1 MGQAVK
7 AGLFIEADWEILE
20 RGTAQERACFSA
32 LGIRYGNVWL
42 SEAHDNFVN
51 RIRQKPHLSAYR
63 FAEWLTWNWWR
74 LRWEPHTR
82 MPDWAL
88 AHRMTTIGGG
98 FIWPNITIFSDGERV
113 ALVAKPTQPLPQEPL
128 RYIADRAAVVRA
140 GEFEDSIDRFIELV
154 IGKLRAENI
163 VNTNLD
169 QIWASVCAERAD
181 PAASARRRFEAM
193 LGCDP
198 DEASEVTIERLV
210 ADSESLGEKA
220 MNEIAAHKTKTGGVL
235 SAEQLHQAAAANGY
249 DATPGNAVKLDAK
262 AGLPPI
268 GQVPAWKRGAEAA
281 QALRSQEHL
290 GAAPISNDKLADMM
304 GVRRDIISE
313 RSASPELLF
322 ELDFELD
329 DDGERSGRIVLRSK
343 WEDGRRF
350 GLSRLL
356 GDRLAGDGDGRL
368 FPATRAYTYRQKMQR
383 AFAAEFLC
391 PFDAVK
397 DMLHGDYFSESIE
410 DVAQHFTVSEFTV
423 RTLLVNRG
431 CIDREDL
438 EGNFESAVAA

>member
-1 MGQAVK
+1 MTD
-7 AGLFIEADWEILE
+7 GLFIEADWETIE

-32 LGIRYGNVWL
+32 LGIRYSHVWL
-42 SEAHDNFVN
+42 SEAQDNFVN
-51 RIRQKPHLSAYR
+51 RVRQKPHLSAYR
-63 FAEWLTWNWWR
+63 FAEWLAWNWWR
-74 LRWEPHTR
+74 LRWEPYTR

-113 ALVAKPTQPLPQEPL
+113 TLLVKPTQPVPQEPL
-128 RYIADRAAVVRA
+128 RYIADLAAVVRA
-140 GEFEDSIDRFIELV
+140 REFENSIDRFLELV

-163 VNTNLD
+163 DNTNLE
-169 QIWASVCAERAD
+169 QIWDSVRAERAD
-181 PAASARRRFEAM
+181 PTAFTRRRFEAM

-198 DEASEVTIERLV
+198 DEANEVTIERLV

-220 MNEIAAHKTKTGGVL
+220 MNEIAAHKTKTGDVL
-235 SAEQLHQAAAANGY
+235 SAEQLHQAATANGY
-249 DATPGNAVKLDAK
+249 DAMPGNAVKLDAK
-262 AGLPPI
+262 VNLSPV

-304 GVRRDIISE
+304 GVTPDIISE
-313 RSASPELLF
+313 RSASPELSF

-343 WEDGRRF
+343 WEDGQRF

-368 FPATRAYTYRQKMQR
+368 FPATRAYTYRQKIQR

-391 PFDAVK
+391 PFDAVE
-397 DMLHGDYFSESIE
+397 DMLHGDYSSESIE
-410 DVAQHFTVSEFTV
+410 DVAKHFAVSELTV
-423 RTLLVNRG
+423 RTLLVNHGR
-431 CIDREDL
+431 IDREDL
-438 EGNFESAVAA
+438 LEGSFESAVAA

>member
-1 MGQAVK
+1 VT
-7 AGLFIEADWEILE
+7 AGLFIEADWETLE

-42 SEAHDNFVN
+42 SEADDNFVN

-63 FAEWLTWNWWR
+63 LAEWLAWNWWR
-74 LRWEPHTR
+74 LRWEPRTR

-113 ALVAKPTQPLPQEPL
+113 MLLAKPTQPLPQEPL
-128 RYIADRAAVVRA
+128 RYIVDLAAVVRA
-140 GEFEDSIDRFIELV
+140 GEFENSIDRFIELV

-198 DEASEVTIERLV
+198 DEASEVTIEQLV

-220 MNEIAAHKTKTGGVL
+220 MNEIAAHKTKAGGVL
-235 SAEQLHQAAAANGY
+235 SAKQLCEAAAANGY
-249 DATPGNAVKLDAK
+249 DATPGNAVKLAAK
-262 AGLPPI
+262 ASLSPV
-268 GQVPAWKRGAEAA
+268 GQVPAWERGAEAA
-281 QALRSQEHL
+281 KALRLQEHL

-304 GVRRDIISE
+304 GVTRVVISE
-313 RSASPELLF
+313 RSASPELS
-322 ELDFELD
+322 FELD
-329 DDGERSGRIVLRSK
+329 DDRERSGRIVLRSK
-343 WEDGRRF
+343 WEAGRRF

-368 FPATRAYTYRQKMQR
+368 FPATRADTYRQKMQR
-383 AFAAEFLC
+383 AFAAELLC
-391 PFDAVK
+391 PFDAVE
-397 DMLHGDYFSESIE
+397 DMLHNDYSSESIE
-410 DVAQHFTVSEFTV
+410 DVAQHFTVSERTV
-423 RTLLVNRG
+423 RTLLVNHG

-438 EGNFESAVAA
+438 EGDFKSAAAA

>member
-1 MGQAVK
+1 MTD
-7 AGLFIEADWEILE
+7 GLFIEADWETLD

-32 LGIRYGNVWL
+32 LGIRYGHVWL
-42 SEAHDNFVN
+42 SEAQDNFVN

-63 FAEWLTWNWWR
+63 FAEWLAWNWWR
-74 LRWEPHTR
+74 LRWEPYR
-82 MPDWAL
+82 RIPDWAL

-98 FIWPNITIFSDGERV
+98 FIWPNITIFSDSERV
-113 ALVAKPTQPLPQEPL
+113 TLLTKPTQSLPQEPL
-128 RYIADRAAVVRA
+128 RYITDLAAVVRA
-140 GEFEDSIDRFIELV
+140 GEFENSIDRFLDLV
-154 IGKLRAENI
+154 IGKLRAESI

-181 PAASARRRFEAM
+181 SAASKRRRFEAM

-198 DEASEVTIERLV
+198 DEANEVTIERLV

-220 MNEIAAHKTKTGGVL
+220 MNEIAAHKTKTGDVL
-235 SAEQLHQAAAANGY
+235 SAEQLHQVAATNGY
-249 DATPGNAVKLDAK
+249 DATPGNAVKLNAK
-262 AGLPPI
+262 ASLSPV
-268 GQVPAWKRGAEAA
+268 GQVAAWKRGAEAA

-290 GAAPISNDKLADMM
+290 GIVPISNDKLADMM
-304 GVRRDIISE
+304 GLTPDIISE
-313 RSASPELLF
+313 RSASPELSF

-329 DDGERSGRIVLRSK
+329 DIRRSSGRIVLRSK

-356 GDRLAGDGDGRL
+356 GDRLAGDGDSLL
-368 FPATRAYTYRQKMQR
+368 FPATRAHTYRQKMQR

-391 PFDAVK
+391 PFDAVE
-397 DMLHGDYFSESIE
+397 DMLHGDYSSESIE
-410 DVAQHFTVSEFTV
+410 DVAQHFAVSELTV
-423 RTLLVNRG
+423 RTLLVNHG

-438 EGNFESAVAA
+438 LEGNLELL